1 MQTYLLTMLFI
12 IFAIDNFCFDH
23 FSFTF
28 AILLGKY
35 PVILLCPERGIMK
48 R

>member
-1 MQTYLLTMLFI
+1 MQTYLLTMFFI
-12 IFAIDNFCFDH
+12 IAIDTFCFDH
-23 FSFTF
+23 FSFIF

-35 PVILLCPERGIMK
+35 PVILLCPKRGIMK